1 MDKIWL
7 IIQRE
12 YLTRVR
18 KKSFLVISL
27 LAPVLLAASS
37 LAIGKLS
44 MGGGPDI
51 VAVYDESQ
59 LHLLSQLVST
69 DDVQFV
75 PALGTSLAASEA
87 AFKKSKTKEDALLYV
102 PAGISIDSTRGIQLL
117 GNGNVPLKRQRD
129 VRTAVSKALGALKM
143 ERSGLKQATIDAL
156 QARIELTAI
165 DLTQQGGRRNDVGV
179 TTAMAYVL
187 SILVYFFIFTY
198 GVQVMRGVSEEK
210 SNRIM
215 EVMIS
220 SVKPFQLMMGKIL
233 GIAGVVLTQF
243 GLWLALSWG
252 LTTVLVPLLL
262 KDKAPVVAA
271 ASRPAASATTATTAP
286 ADGTTAAPGAIDARP
301 SSAAAAANADE
312 LPIAAPR
319 AGAPFSIW
327 KVLDGLP
334 VGRII
339 GGFLFFFLGGYL
351 LYSAMFAAIG
361 SAVDDQT
368 DAQQF
373 MLPVTVPL
381 IISYI
386 VSINVIINGDPNGAL
401 AFWLSMIPFTSPIA
415 MVMRLPFGVPLWQL
429 LLSGTLLIVGF
440 VAVTWVAARIYRV
453 GILMYGKKVTYK
465 ELGKWMFYKG

>member
-27 LAPVLLAASS
+27 LAPLLLGGTTIAVSKLNSAS
-37 LAIGKLS
+37 
-44 MGGGPDI
+44 GPDV
-51 VAVYDESQ
+51 VAVHDASGQ
-59 LHLLSQLVST
+59 QVASHLT
-69 DDVQFV
+69 DTEDIRFV
-75 PALGTSLAASEA
+75 PADAGSLAEA
-87 AFKKSKTKEDALLYV
+87 QATFEKAKPKQAALLSI
-102 PAGISIDSTRGIQLL
+102 PAGFGLDSAKGMQILAK
-117 GNGNVPLKRQRD
+117 GNVPLKRRETI
-129 VRTAVSKALGALKM
+129 RKAVNKAIGELKM
-143 ERSGLKQATIDAL
+143 ARSGLKQEAIDNL
-156 QARIELTAI
+156 QAKVDLAAI
-165 DLTQQGGRRNDVGV
+165 NLDEVGGKRNDVGT
-179 TTAMAYVL
+179 TTAMAYLL
-187 SILVYFFIFTY
+187 SILVYMFIFVY

-243 GLWLALSWG
+243 ALWLVLSWG
-252 LTTVLVPLLL
+252 ITTVVMPLLL
-262 KDKAPVVAA
+262 KVDKPVASAPASPAA
-271 ASRPAASATTATTAP
+271 APGATTASPATPASRPAA
-286 ADGTTAAPGAIDARP
+286 TAASPTRDDQ
-301 SSAAAAANADE
+301 AAAT
-312 LPIAAPR
+312 PQP
-319 AGAPFSIW
+319 GQPFSIW
-327 KVLDGLP
+327 SALDGLP
-334 VGRII
+334 VGSII

-373 MLPVTVPL
+373 MFPVTIPL
-381 IISYI
+381 ILSYI
-386 VSINVIINGDPNGAL
+386 VSINVIINGDPNGPL

-415 MVMRLPFGVPLWQL
+415 MVMRLPFGVPTWQL
-429 LLSGTLLIVGF
+429 MLSGTLLIIGF
-440 VAVTWVAARIYRV
+440 VGVTWVAARIYRV

-465 ELGKWMFYKG
+465 ELSKWMFYKG

>member
-37 LAIGKLS
+37 IAIGKLS
-44 MGGGPDI
+44 GGGGPDV
-51 VAVYDESQ
+51 VAVYDESN
-59 LHLLSQLVST
+59 LHLLAHLVSN

-75 PALGTSLAASEA
+75 PALGESLAASETD
-87 AFKKSKTKEDALLYV
+87 FKKTKTKEDALLYV
-102 PAGISIDSTRGIQLL
+102 PAGMGLDSTKGVQLL
-117 GNGNVPLKRQRD
+117 GNGNVPLKRQNN
-129 VRTAVSKALGALKM
+129 VRSAVSKALGALKM
-143 ERSGLKQATIDAL
+143 ERSGLKQETIDNL

-179 TTAMAYVL
+179 TTSMAYIL
-187 SILVYFFIFTY
+187 SILVYFFIFIY

-210 SNRIM
+210 SSRIM

-243 GLWLALSWG
+243 ALWLVLSWG

-262 KDKAPVVAA
+262 KDKLAVAA
-271 ASRPAASATTATTAP
+271 ATRTRPSAATTDDRPTVASTAATSAPAPAAVPAATP
-286 ADGTTAAPGAIDARP
+286 RP
-301 SSAAAAANADE
+301 
-312 LPIAAPR
+312 
-319 AGAPFSIW
+319 GAPFSTW
-327 KVLDGLP
+327 NLLSGLP
-334 VGRII
+334 IGSII

-373 MLPVTVPL
+373 MFPVTIPL
-381 IISYI
+381 ILSYV
-386 VSINVIINGDPNGAL
+386 VSINVIINGDPNGPL

-415 MVMRLPFGVPLWQL
+415 MVMRLPFGVPLWQV
-429 LLSGTLLIVGF
+429 LLSGTLLVAGF
-440 VAVTWVAARIYRV
+440 VGTTWVAARIYRV

>member
-44 MGGGPDI
+44 TGGGADI
-51 VAVYDESQ
+51 VAVYDESK
-59 LHLLSQLVST
+59 LNLLSQLVSN

-75 PALGTSLAASEA
+75 PALGTSLAASED
-87 AFKKSKTKEDALLYV
+87 AFKKSKTREDALLYV
-102 PAGISIDSTRGIQLL
+102 PAGTSIDSTRGIQLL

-129 VRTAVSKALGALKM
+129 VRAAVGKALGALKM

-156 QARIELTAI
+156 QARIELTTI
-165 DLTQQGGRRNDVGV
+165 DLTKEDGGHNNANI
-179 TTAMAYVL
+179 TALTAYTL
-187 SILVYFFIFTY
+187 SILVYMFIFVY

-262 KDKAPVVAA
+262 KDKAPIVAA
-271 ASRPAASATTATTAP
+271 ASRSGAPAAALTA
-286 ADGTTAAPGAIDARP
+286 AAPGAIDAPP
-301 SSAAAAANADE
+301 SGAAAADADG
-312 LPIAAPR
+312 LPTSAPR

-327 KVLDGLP
+327 KVLEGLP
-334 VGRII
+334 IGSII

-373 MLPVTVPL
+373 MFPVTIPL
-381 IISYI
+381 ILSYI
-386 VSINVIINGDPNGAL
+386 VSINVIINGDPNGPL

>member
-44 MGGGPDI
+44 TGGGADI
-51 VAVYDESQ
+51 VAVYDESK
-59 LHLLSQLVST
+59 LNLLSQLVSN

-75 PALGTSLAASEA
+75 PALGTSLATSED
-87 AFKKSKTKEDALLYV
+87 AFKKSKTREDALLYV
-102 PAGISIDSTRGIQLL
+102 PAGTSIDSTRGIQLL

-129 VRTAVSKALGALKM
+129 VRAAVGKALGDLKM
-143 ERSGLKQATIDAL
+143 ERSGLKQATIDRL
-156 QARIELTAI
+156 QAKVELIAI

-252 LTTVLVPLLL
+252 LTTMLVPLLL
-262 KDKAPVVAA
+262 KDKSPVVAA
-271 ASRPAASATTATTAP
+271 ASRPGAPAAAAP
-286 ADGTTAAPGAIDARP
+286 ADGSAAALGAIDARP
-301 SSAAAAANADE
+301 SNAAAAADG
-312 LPIAAPR
+312 LPAAAPR
-319 AGAPFSIW
+319 AGVPFSIW
-327 KVLDGLP
+327 KVMEGLP
-334 VGRII
+334 IGSII

-373 MLPVTVPL
+373 MLPVTIPL

-386 VSINVIINGDPNGAL
+386 VSINVIINGDPNGPL

>member
-7 IIQRE
+7 ILQRE

-27 LAPVLLAASS
+27 LAPLLLGGTTIAVSKLNSAS
-37 LAIGKLS
+37 
-44 MGGGPDI
+44 GPDV
-51 VAVYDESQ
+51 VAVHDASGLQ
-59 LHLLSQLVST
+59 LASHLT
-69 DDVQFV
+69 DNEDVRFV
-75 PALGTSLAASEA
+75 PAAPGPLATAQA
-87 AFKKSKTKEDALLYV
+87 AFEKAKPKQAALLSF
-102 PAGISIDSTRGIQLL
+102 PAGFRLDSTKGIQILAK
-117 GNGNVPLKRQRD
+117 GNVSLNRQNNIRK
-129 VRTAVSKALGALKM
+129 AVNKAVGELKM
-143 ERSGLKQATIDAL
+143 ARSGLKQETIDNL
-156 QARIELTAI
+156 QAKVDLTAI
-165 DLTQQGGRRNDVGV
+165 NLDEVGGKRNDVGT

-187 SILVYFFIFTY
+187 SILVYMFIFIY

-243 GLWLALSWG
+243 ALWLVLSWG
-252 LTTVLVPLLL
+252 ITTVLMPLLL
-262 KDKAPVVAA
+262 NADKPTATVAA
-271 ASRPAASATTATTAP
+271 PAAP
-286 ADGTTAAPGAIDARP
+286 TAASTASPTTPAAQP
-301 SSAAAAANADE
+301 AAAAARPASAE
-312 LPIAAPR
+312 KEVAAPR
-319 AGAPFSIW
+319 PGQPFSIW
-327 KVLDGLP
+327 SVLEGLP
-334 VGRII
+334 IGSII

-373 MLPVTVPL
+373 MFPVTIPL
-381 IISYI
+381 ILSYI
-386 VSINVIINGDPNGAL
+386 VSINVIINGDPNGPL

-415 MVMRLPFGVPLWQL
+415 MVMRLPFGVPTWQL
-429 LLSGTLLIVGF
+429 LLSGALLIIGF
-440 VAVTWVAARIYRV
+440 VGVTWVAARIYRV

-465 ELGKWMFYKG
+465 ELSKWMFYKG